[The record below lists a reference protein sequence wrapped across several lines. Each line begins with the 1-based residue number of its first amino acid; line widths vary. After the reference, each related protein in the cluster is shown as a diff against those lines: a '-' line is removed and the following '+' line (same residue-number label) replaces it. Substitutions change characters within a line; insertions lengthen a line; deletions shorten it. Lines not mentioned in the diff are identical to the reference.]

1 MYTFRVVY
9 YLTDKDL
16 YIYDYIKVRA
26 SNTIKEAWLQA
37 LAEALD
43 NPREMVVEKLILLH
57 SEEEKED

>member
-26 SNTIKEAWLQA
+26 SITIKEAWLQA

>member
-9 YLTDKDL
+9 YLTDKDI
-16 YIYDYIKVRA
+16 YIYDYIRVRA
-26 SNTIKEAWLQA
+26 NKTVKEAWLQA

-43 NPREMVVEKLILLH
+43 NPSELVVEKLILLH

>member
-9 YLTDKDL
+9 YLTDKDI
-16 YIYDYIKVRA
+16 YIYDYIRVRA
-26 SNTIKEAWLQA
+26 NKTVKEAWLQA

-43 NPREMVVEKLILLH
+43 NPSEQVVEKLILLH